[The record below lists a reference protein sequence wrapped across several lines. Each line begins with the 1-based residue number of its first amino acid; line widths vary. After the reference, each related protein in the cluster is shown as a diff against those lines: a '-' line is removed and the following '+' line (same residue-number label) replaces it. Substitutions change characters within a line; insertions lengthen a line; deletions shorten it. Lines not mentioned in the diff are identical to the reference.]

1 MAHGFYEL
9 LGVDPAAP
17 ADELRVAYQR
27 RLAELVRRLRAARRQ
42 GADVRILEGQ
52 ERDLREAMEVLQSAT
67 RRRSYDAFRAA
78 VSAGLPESA
87 EALWEQ
93 ARRALVD
100 PLAHGGLA
108 AVRAL
113 TDLPVGD
120 PLPEPMAGAGAP
132 TRRAPVRR
140 AEVVPLPA
148 PAPPPPVAAPV
159 VEIEDDDE
167 VGLHVMP
174 RLTDVAPWAPEVDL
188 TETMRV
194 RVVGSNSNA
203 GMVASAAASVAV
215 RMEEEGDEVD
225 RLLRRYGMDG
235 RFLKG
240 VRESRNM
247 AVEDLSRA
255 TRISTRYLSAIE
267 DNAFDKLPAATFVRG
282 YMKQIAEVLGVADR
296 GVVEGFMALYS
307 NHRG

>member
-1 MAHGFYEL
+1 
-9 LGVDPAAP
+9 
-17 ADELRVAYQR
+17 
-27 RLAELVRRLRAARRQ
+27 
-42 GADVRILEGQ
+42 
-52 ERDLREAMEVLQSAT
+52 
-67 RRRSYDAFRAA
+67 
-78 VSAGLPESA
+78 
-87 EALWEQ
+87 
-93 ARRALVD
+93 
-100 PLAHGGLA
+100 
-108 AVRAL
+108 
-113 TDLPVGD
+113 
-120 PLPEPMAGAGAP
+120 
-132 TRRAPVRR
+132 
-140 AEVVPLPA
+140 
-148 PAPPPPVAAPV
+148 VAAPV